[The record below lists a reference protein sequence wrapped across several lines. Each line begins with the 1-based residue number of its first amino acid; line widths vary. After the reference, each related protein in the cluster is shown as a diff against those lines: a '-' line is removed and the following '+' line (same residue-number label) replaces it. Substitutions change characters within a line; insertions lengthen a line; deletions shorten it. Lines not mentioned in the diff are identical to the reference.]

1 MKEIKRMEPMPIA
14 KIAGIAGL
22 AMGVILDIVLII
34 AGLIQGTSLAE
45 LFTNPTLMIMPI
57 ISYGIAWFIAG
68 LFFAWLY
75 NLLAKK
81 IGGIKL
87 ELN

>member
-1 MKEIKRMEPMPIA
+1 MKEIKYMQPMSIA

-22 AMGVILDIVLII
+22 VMGLILDIVVII

-45 LFTNPTLMIMPI
+45 LFSNPTLMITPI
-57 ISYGIAWFIAG
+57 IGYGIAWFLAG